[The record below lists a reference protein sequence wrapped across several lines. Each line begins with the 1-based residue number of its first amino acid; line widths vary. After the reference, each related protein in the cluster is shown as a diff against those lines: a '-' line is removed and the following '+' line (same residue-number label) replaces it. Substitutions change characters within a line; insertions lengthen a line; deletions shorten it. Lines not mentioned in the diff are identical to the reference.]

1 MAVGAKTK
9 STRGGDA
16 AGYGL
21 RVLAV
26 MLGVFFI
33 FMGLN
38 KIAWLTDGSILAQRF
53 QDILKTASPGTRWY
67 IETIAIPGTPLF
79 ARLVPLAEL
88 SAGVALIVGFW
99 IRLAAAMA
107 FVMVLNFHFAID
119 SFSHY
124 EFLRDG
130 TGPPVLGG
138 LLALVLGGGSRLPW
152 AVSR

>member
-1 MAVGAKTK
+1 MTVVAKTK

-16 AGYGL
+16 AEYGL

-33 FMGLN
+33 FMGLT
-38 KIAWLTDGSILAQRF
+38 KIAWLTDGGILAERF
-53 QDILKTASPGTRWY
+53 QDILKSASPGTRWY
-67 IETIAIPGTPLF
+67 VETIAIPGTPLF
-79 ARLVPLAEL
+79 ARVVPLAEL

-99 IRLAAAMA
+99 TRLAAMMA
-107 FVMVLNFHFAID
+107 FAMVLNFHFATG

-124 EFLRDG
+124 EFLLDG
-130 TGPPVLGG
+130 TGLPVLGG

-152 AVSR
+152 AVSK